1 MTNCKSW
8 SMWIFLFLNS
18 LFAENYLKNLTI
30 IIKKIKS
37 FHCLFIGK
45 KILLNDYCFHSYPYQ
60 AICMQEKRVGDAI
73 YVIYVS
79 YHYTQIFMFSTASLL
94 AWTGLW
100 ICSSARCETTLNK
113 VKRRLQ
119 DLLNHFG
126 PQKGQQRFTITR
138 KRMIPKI
145 EHMYTKRIYQ
155 QVCTCINT

>member
-1 MTNCKSW
+1 M
-8 SMWIFLFLNS
+8 
-18 LFAENYLKNLTI
+18 
-30 IIKKIKS
+30 S
-37 FHCLFIGK
+37 FYWK

-155 QVCTCINT
+155 QVCTCINTWTGILIILQSNP